1 MTEDRTS
8 SGPQRM
14 VSVGGYLAE
23 RLHQLGV
30 TDVFA
35 VPGDYN
41 LALLDELLKD
51 ERLAMI
57 GCCNELNAGYAADGY
72 ARARGV
78 GVVITTFSVG
88 ALSAINAIAGA
99 HAENLPVLLVSGG
112 PNTRSK
118 HEHELLHHTID
129 TTDTGYQRQMFE
141 HVTACAVTIDHL
153 EDAAAKI
160 DEAIRAAIDV
170 GKPAYI
176 EIAANLAARE
186 IPAPEPM
193 RFGRATSDADALDAA
208 IAAVAEVVD
217 AARKPVL
224 LAGSQ
229 LRSFGA
235 IEAFADLADASGYAV
250 AVMPD
255 AKGFV
260 SEQRDSFIGGYWGPI
275 GDPGVASAVEAADV
289 VLAVGPVFTDYTTV
303 GHSCLLSP
311 DRLVVIGP
319 RQVSVKGRTFS
330 GVAMADVLA
339 GLSAKVAAN
348 PTSLET
354 FRRTQRPLAAEP
366 GVEASDAVTARVL
379 AERVEAMLTPT
390 TTLIAETGDSWFH
403 ATKMRLP
410 EGASFEI
417 QMKYGSIGWSVGAA
431 LGAAVAGGGDRQVV
445 AMIGDGS
452 FQMTAQE
459 VSTMVR
465 LGVPVTLFV
474 VNNGGYTIE
483 VEIHDGPYNVIQ
495 DWRYAEL
502 IDVFSTSGGPATGVR
517 VTTVGELDAAVAQAA
532 GAGGVNL
539 IEVVI
544 DRDDCSDELLDW
556 GSRVLANNTRAPH
569 DTIIL

>member
-1 MTEDRTS
+1 MADGRSDT
-8 SGPQRM
+8 GPGRM
-14 VSVGGYLAE
+14 VTVGRYLAE
-23 RLHQLGV
+23 RLHDLGV
-30 TDVFA
+30 SDVFS

-41 LALLDELLKD
+41 LGLLDEILRD

-88 ALSAINAIAGA
+88 ALSALNAIAGA
-99 HAENLPVLLVSGG
+99 HAESLPVILVSGG
-112 PNTRSK
+112 PNTRSR

-129 TTDTGYQRQMFE
+129 TTDTGYQRQIFE

-153 EDAAAKI
+153 EDAAWKI
-160 DEAIRAAIDV
+160 DQAIGAAIASS
-170 GKPAYI
+170 KPAYI

-186 IPAPEPM
+186 IAAPEPK
-193 RFGRATSDADALDAA
+193 RFARHASDPDALDAA
-208 IAAVAEVVD
+208 VKAVVDVLD

-224 LAGSQ
+224 LTGAQ

-235 IEAFADLADASGYAV
+235 VEPFAELADTSGCAV
-250 AVMPD
+250 AAMPD
-255 AKGFV
+255 AKGFFP
-260 SEQRDSFIGGYWGPI
+260 ENHESFIGTYWGPI

-289 VLAVGPVFTDYTTV
+289 VLAVGPIFTDYTTV

-311 DRLVVIGP
+311 DRLVVVGP
-319 RQVSVKGRTFS
+319 HQVTVAGRTFT
-330 GVAMADVLA
+330 GVAMADVVA
-339 GLSAKVAAN
+339 GIASKVSSN

-354 FRRTQRPLAAEP
+354 FARTRRPLADEP
-366 GVEASDAVTARVL
+366 AGDAAAPVTARGL
-379 AERVEAMLTPT
+379 AQQVESMLTPE

-410 EGASFEI
+410 DGARFEI

-431 LGAAVAGGGDRQVV
+431 LGTGVADRETRRVV
-445 AMIGDGS
+445 AMVGDGS

-459 VSTMVR
+459 LSTMVR
-465 LGVPVTLFV
+465 QGVPVTLFV
-474 VNNGGYTIE
+474 INNGGYTIE

-495 DWRYAEL
+495 DWRYADLVE
-502 IDVFSTSGGPATGVR
+502 VFSTSGEPAQGTR
-517 VTTVGELDAAVAQAA
+517 VTTVGELRSAITDASASD
-532 GAGGVNL
+532 GVSL

-544 DRDDCSDELLDW
+544 DRDDCSEELLDW
-556 GSRVLANNTRAPH
+556 GSRVLANNSRPPH
-569 DTIIL
+569 DHIVL